1 MKIAIISG
9 KYKLGERLPSV
20 RDFAIEIKANPNTAQ
35 RAYSELEAEGLVI
48 TQRTNGKFVTEDI
61 KLVNKMKEEI
71 AKQNLMKF
79 IDSMTQL
86 GFSKDE
92 IKEYLG
98 MPLHAELP
106 YDIALLD
113 IDSYTGVIN
122 FGINNSD
129 RNYFVTGFDLY
140 SLKRGLEILSGL
152 TEILNL
158 TKVLFSKT
166 ATREDDDY
174 LNYLSLGYKIVWNDE
189 IIYFPFEVG
198 DQSVIVENQ
207 RVAKI
212 KFKKLSAQYKEALIY
227 IVEQILDQNEYAKM
241 KKIFKQ
247 LERGV

>member
-1 MKIAIISG
+1 MRKVSFIGCYDKIDLILYIAKILVATD
-9 KYKLGERLPSV
+9 KKV
-20 RDFAIEIKANPNTAQ
+20 
-35 RAYSELEAEGLVI
+35 LVI
-48 TQRTNGKFVTEDI
+48 DSTINQKAKYVVPVIQPTKAYITEFE
-61 KLVNKMKEEI
+61 K
-71 AKQNLMKF
+71 
-79 IDSMTQL
+79 IDVAV
-86 GFSKDE
+86 GFNSFDE

-106 YDIALLD
+106 YDIALID
-113 IDSYTGVIN
+113 IDSYTSLIN
-122 FGINNSD
+122 FEINSSE

-140 SLKRGLEILSGL
+140 TLKKGLEILSGL
-152 TEILNL
+152 TEVINL
-158 TKVLFSKT
+158 TKVLFSRT
-166 ATREDDDY
+166 ASKEDNDY

-198 DQSVIVENQ
+198 DQSVIAENQ

-227 IVEQILDQNEYAKM
+227 IVEQILNQNEYSKI